1 MLGRSRPVV
10 FDPYAGRRGRRRI
23 PRWLVLLLLGIAL
36 GAGAVV
42 YVQEQHL
49 PPRLS
54 AQASTELRESYA
66 RADAERRRLASEL
79 AGVQQ
84 RLDTTLAER
93 QRLAQDVA
101 TARDTIDGL
110 RTDVKSMVDS
120 LPPDPRGGAV
130 DVRVARF
137 SVEDGQ
143 LAYDVVLSRD
153 KAGAKP
159 LSGVMQLILAGDSG
173 RPDDTVKLPPV
184 EVAVG
189 SYQNLRGTLPLPA
202 GFKPRQ
208 ATVQVLDRPDGKRL
222 GMRVMNVK

>member
-1 MLGRSRPVV
+1 MFERSKPVV
-10 FDPYAGRRGRRRI
+10 FDPYSGRRGRRRI
-23 PRWLVLLLLGIAL
+23 PRWLVLLVLGIAL
-36 GAGAVV
+36 GAGGVV
-42 YVQEQHL
+42 YGQEQHL

-54 AQASTELRESYA
+54 AQASTELRASFE
-66 RADAERRRLASEL
+66 RADADRKRLAAEL
-79 AGVQQ
+79 AGVKQ

-93 QRLAQDVA
+93 QRLTQDVA
-101 TARDTIDGL
+101 TARETIEGL
-110 RTDVKSMVDS
+110 RTDVKAMVDS

-130 DVRVARF
+130 DVRAARF

-153 KAGAKP
+153 RAGAKP
-159 LSGVMQLILAGDSG
+159 LTGVMQFIVAGESG
-173 RPDDTVKLPPV
+173 RPDVKLAPIDIS
-184 EVAVG
+184 VG
-189 SYQNLRGTLPLPA
+189 SYQNLRGNLPLPG

>member
-1 MLGRSRPVV
+1 MFERSKPVV
-10 FDPYAGRRGRRRI
+10 FDPYSGRRGRRRI
-23 PRWLVLLLLGIAL
+23 PRWLVLLVLGIAL
-36 GAGAVV
+36 GAGGVV

-54 AQASTELRESYA
+54 AQASTELRASFE
-66 RADAERRRLASEL
+66 RADADRKRLAAEL
-79 AGVQQ
+79 AGVKQ

-93 QRLAQDVA
+93 QRLTQDVA
-101 TARDTIDGL
+101 TARETIEGL
-110 RTDVKSMVDS
+110 RTDVKAMVDS

-130 DVRVARF
+130 DVRAARF

-153 KAGAKP
+153 RAGAKP
-159 LSGVMQLILAGDSG
+159 LTGVMQFIVAGESG
-173 RPDDTVKLPPV
+173 RPDVKLAPIDIS
-184 EVAVG
+184 VG
-189 SYQNLRGTLPLPA
+189 SYQNLRGNLPLPG

>member
-1 MLGRSRPVV
+1 MFERSKPVV

-36 GAGAVV
+36 GAGGVV

-54 AQASTELRESYA
+54 AQASTELQASFE
-66 RADAERRRLASEL
+66 RADADRKRLAAEL
-79 AGVQQ
+79 AGVKQ

-93 QRLAQDVA
+93 QRLTQDVA
-101 TARDTIDGL
+101 TARETIEGL
-110 RTDVKSMVDS
+110 RTDVKAMVDS

-153 KAGAKP
+153 RSGAKP
-159 LSGVMQLILAGDSG
+159 LTGVMQFIVAGESG
-173 RPDDTVKLPPV
+173 RPDLKLAPIDIS
-184 EVAVG
+184 VG
-189 SYQNLRGTLPLPA
+189 SYQNLRGNLPLPA
-202 GFKPRQ
+202 DSSRARPRCRCSI
-208 ATVQVLDRPDGKRL
+208 APMASAWACG
-222 GMRVMNVK
+222 

>member
-1 MLGRSRPVV
+1 MFERSKPVV
-10 FDPYAGRRGRRRI
+10 FDPYAGRRGRRRV

-36 GAGAVV
+36 GAGGVV

-54 AQASTELRESYA
+54 AQASTELQASFE
-66 RADAERRRLASEL
+66 RADADRKRLAAEL
-79 AGVQQ
+79 AGVKQ

-93 QRLAQDVA
+93 QRLTQDVA
-101 TARDTIDGL
+101 TARETIEGL
-110 RTDVKSMVDS
+110 RTDVKAMVDS

-130 DVRVARF
+130 EVRVARF

-143 LAYDVVLSRD
+143 LAYEVVLSRD
-153 KAGAKP
+153 RAGAKP
-159 LSGVMQLILAGDSG
+159 LTGVMQFIVAGESG
-173 RPDDTVKLPPV
+173 RPDDTVKLGPV
-184 EVAVG
+184 DVSVG
-189 SYQNLRGTLPLPA
+189 SYQNLRGNLPLPA

>member
-1 MLGRSRPVV
+1 MFERSKPVV

-36 GAGAVV
+36 GAGGVV

-54 AQASTELRESYA
+54 AQASTELQASFE
-66 RADAERRRLASEL
+66 RADADRKRLAAEL
-79 AGVQQ
+79 AVVKQ

-93 QRLAQDVA
+93 QRLTQDVA
-101 TARDTIDGL
+101 TARETIEGL
-110 RTDVKSMVDS
+110 RTDVKAMVDS

-153 KAGAKP
+153 RSGAKP
-159 LSGVMQLILAGDSG
+159 LTGVMQFIVAGESG
-173 RPDDTVKLPPV
+173 RPDVKLAPIDIS
-184 EVAVG
+184 VG
-189 SYQNLRGTLPLPA
+189 SYQNLRGNLPLPG

>member
-1 MLGRSRPVV
+1 MFGRSKPVV

-23 PRWLVLLLLGIAL
+23 PRWLVLLLMGIAL

-42 YVQEQHL
+42 YIQEQHL

-54 AQASTELRESYA
+54 AQASTELQASYE

-79 AGVQQ
+79 AGVKQ
-84 RLDTTLAER
+84 RLDATLAER
-93 QRLAQDVA
+93 QRLSQDVA
-101 TARDTIDGL
+101 TARETIEGL
-110 RTDVKSMVDS
+110 RADVKAMVDS

-130 DVRVARF
+130 EVRVARF
-137 SVEDGQ
+137 SVEEGQ

-159 LSGVMQLILAGDSG
+159 LAGVMQISVAGESG
-173 RPDDTVKLPPV
+173 RPDDAVRLQPV
-184 EVAVG
+184 EVSVA
-189 SYQNLRGTLPLPA
+189 SYQNLRGSLPLPA